1 MKKTAHYECIDKI
14 MDESHSLKTKVREL
28 EISLSCSHERER
40 DLEKKI
46 KELERLLANV
56 WEHERILEKKN
67 KELVAE
73 RAKSYEIVIKKIGD
87 VKSKASKS
95 ERVKYEQKK

>member
-1 MKKTAHYECIDKI
+1 M
-14 MDESHSLKTKVREL
+14 
-28 EISLSCSHERER
+28 
-40 DLEKKI
+40 
-46 KELERLLANV
+46 
-56 WEHERILEKKN
+56 KKN

>member
-1 MKKTAHYECIDKI
+1 MKKTTHYECIDKI
-14 MDESHSLKTKVREL
+14 MDENHSLKVKVREL
-28 EISLSCSHERER
+28 EISLANSHECER
-40 DLEKKI
+40 DLKEKI
-46 KELERLLANV
+46 KELE
-56 WEHERILEKKN
+56 
-67 KELVAE
+67 AE